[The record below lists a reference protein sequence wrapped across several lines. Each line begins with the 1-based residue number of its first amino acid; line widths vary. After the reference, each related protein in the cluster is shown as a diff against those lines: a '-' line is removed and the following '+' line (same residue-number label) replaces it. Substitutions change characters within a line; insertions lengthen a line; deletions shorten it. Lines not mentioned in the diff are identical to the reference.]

1 MQQQQKPVAA
11 VGGPYTP
18 LPLVF
23 PPIDPF
29 PESSGSSEAL
39 QDQGLEGHVAAVAS
53 LAGLRQHLFQRMHQ
67 VAALHQ
73 HIAESQQPL
82 AYQRPLE
89 ELLESSTSITDEK
102 SAGAQPPLLART
114 EPVTAGAAHIHF
126 PERLRCHPADF
137 ADIGASCCAPVSSMY
152 GSPAPAF
159 VDPLTGA
166 PSEFLAGGTSWM
178 QRHAE
183 AIMMAAVYE
192 GQLRLWHSF
201 ASQLQLRLLVATQ
214 RATVAKL
221 VSNTDSSRMASFWPP
236 SGPGLLGSTTGASLL
251 ESDVAAPARESGG
264 SSRDDNACQ
273 QKQQLYSGATTGS
286 SIPSGI
292 TESSGS
298 ADASTVPSVAA
309 AASQQQQQPQQ
320 QAQQQQQQRPQ
331 QQAPWRLRFMV
342 MYLKLLVLL
351 FLFDAGKWVYVCCL
365 VVALLHTNGAFNP
378 IIDLITSTSHRQP
391 FEATMAQLRGRR
403 ERRPLQRLRLRQQRL
418 HASVGRPFEGEAPVP
433 ADITPDQPSGVAA
446 ASSSSSANSSSGDSS
461 AVHGSSSSGDSSSNS
476 SNSNR
481 AWVSSVDEDS
491 QGLRARGQSNET
503 PTLVLDEGPPGIH
516 SAAEG
521 QNVSQASRREAASI
535 PPYWKRALYQGV
547 AMFFLT
553 TIPSWNP
560 NPDLLIDYE
569 GLAEEEEGDAV
580 ETERTSP
587 ASVSATSAAEPEGV
601 PLQHNSGHAFG
612 LPTCIHRFGMYSELG
627 KCTCVC
633 NFECICRSSANFDSL
648 AQACVIGDVYAG
660 TGRRRSVRIA
670 VHTNETCPCTGI
682 GILQI
687 SGTLRKR

>member
-1 MQQQQKPVAA
+1 MLESKKKDTQGDMKEEGGGQGSPRSVELHKQSHTLRKDTEPLVSRAATGARAADWLLILVAAPFLWVLLLLRIQMPATGRLFSCRCGEARCVGIMQQQQKPVAA

-298 ADASTVPSVAA
+298 ADAST
-309 AASQQQQQPQQ
+309 
-320 QAQQQQQQRPQ
+320 
-331 QQAPWRLRFMV
+331 
-342 MYLKLLVLL
+342 
-351 FLFDAGKWVYVCCL
+351 WVYVCCL

-418 HASVGRPFEGEAPVP
+418 HASVGRPFEGRSCFPCSLLLVEVP
-433 ADITPDQPSGVAA
+433 
-446 ASSSSSANSSSGDSS
+446 SSFVCSKMYTYRTGI
-461 AVHGSSSSGDSSSNS
+461 GGYMP
-476 SNSNR
+476 
-481 AWVSSVDEDS
+481 SVDEDS

-601 PLQHNSGHAFG
+601 PLQ
-612 LPTCIHRFGMYSELG
+612 
-627 KCTCVC
+627 
-633 NFECICRSSANFDSL
+633 
-648 AQACVIGDVYAG
+648 Q
-660 TGRRRSVRIA
+660 
-670 VHTNETCPCTGI
+670 
-682 GILQI
+682 
-687 SGTLRKR
+687 